1 VTLDLLD
8 LPSQAAHTIARYPHL
23 GEALCRHQG
32 IQLIDASP
40 QLGLA
45 VTAGEEKVFGASRT

>member
-23 GEALCRHQG
+23 GEALCPSGHTINRCVPAARARSHRRRG
-32 IQLIDASP
+32 K
-40 QLGLA
+40 GLCRIA
-45 VTAGEEKVFGASRT
+45 HL